1 MSNRPS
7 RKVTNKLLEA
17 VYEGQFE
24 AETIIRMCLMA
35 MSEEEVAH
43 MVQVND
49 LEASFLP
56 EDDEWADLA
65 EQDL

>member
-1 MSNRPS
+1 MS

-24 AETIIRMCLMA
+24 AETIIRMCLMH
-35 MSEEEVAH
+35 MSEAQVAH

-49 LEASFLP
+49 LENSFL
-56 EDDEWADLA
+56 EADDDHIDLS